1 MVNKLSYA
9 IKIKNLTKKFG
20 GFTAVNNVSF
30 NVKKGEI
37 FGFLGPNGSGKT
49 TVIRMLIGLLGP
61 TSGSGRVLDYDIVK
75 DSEQIRLNIGYMS
88 QKFSLYEELTVKENL
103 DFYAGVYLVPK
114 DVLEQRKKNILEMAD
129 LVGRENSITST
140 LSGGWKQR
148 LALGCAIIHDPKLV
162 FLDEPTGGVDPVAR
176 RQFWDLIYRLSEKG
190 VTVMVTTHYM
200 DEAEHC
206 NTIGFIHY
214 GNLLALDTPGNL
226 KKKQMQGQIIEIK
239 CNKLMESLE
248 LLKKTG
254 FVKDAAVY
262 GSGLHVVVDDA
273 KRYLE
278 PADDILKNNG
288 IVVSDIKHVSPS
300 LEDVFVFLVENES
313 REQLAREIM

>member
-1 MVNKLSYA
+1 MEYA
-9 IKIKNLTKKFG
+9 IEIENLTKKFG
-20 GFTAVNNVSF
+20 NFTAVNNVSF

-49 TVIRMLIGLLGP
+49 TVIRMLIGLLTP
-61 TSGSGRVLDYDIVK
+61 TSGLGQVLDFDIVK
-75 DSEQIRLNIGYMS
+75 NPEQIRLNIGYMS
-88 QKFSLYEELTVKENL
+88 QKFSLYDELTVEENL

-114 DVLEQRKKNILEMAD
+114 DVLQQRKREILEMAD
-129 LVGRENSITST
+129 LVGRENSITAT

-148 LALGCAIIHDPKLV
+148 LALGCAIIHNPKLV

-176 RQFWDLIYRLSEKG
+176 RQFWDLIYRLSENG

-214 GNLLALDTPGNL
+214 GNLLAVDTPENL
-226 KKKQMQGQIIEIK
+226 KKNQMKGQIIEIK
-239 CNKLMESLE
+239 CDKLMESLE
-248 LLKKTG
+248 LLKTAD

-262 GSGLHVVVDDA
+262 GQGLHIVVDDA
-273 KRYLE
+273 KRYLV
-278 PADDILKNNG
+278 PLADILKSGGVKVAN
-288 IVVSDIKHVSPS
+288 IKHVNPS

-313 REQLAREIM
+313 RKQFIREMM